1 MKIEDRVDN
10 NFAIL
15 AIDGNIVLE
24 ETAKLKESVE
34 VFVENANL
42 TGIIMNCENVNF
54 IDSSGLGLI
63 VSIYKTLL
71 KRERKFALTALNDR
85 TKEIFILTKL
95 DKILTLS
102 DSDEEALSILSS

>member
-1 MKIEDRVDN
+1 MKIEDRIDN
-10 NFAIL
+10 HFAIL

-34 VFVENANL
+34 VFVEDANL
-42 TGIIMNCENVNF
+42 KGIIMNCENVNF

-71 KRERKFALTALNDR
+71 KRERKFALTSLNER

-95 DKILTLS
+95 DKILTLTET
-102 DSDEEALSILSS
+102 DEDAVNVLKN